1 MNNIRGVLGGPDN
14 DLSAPGQLLP
24 FLVGAFGFAR
34 SCYAILQEKVLDKQA
49 KAVAALDALNLNA
62 EGLRTFTSPGD
73 VAGAEAKY
81 SPGED
86 TAGDRYQRVAQ
97 RHGEEE
103 PVEGEGAEE
112 EHPRPKERSW
122 ALRYLTAWLPW
133 LSLLQ
138 DYDRQLSKQGL
149 SRHSTGLTSPF
160 TSPAGRQESFG
171 AFFSAERRRA

>member
-1 MNNIRGVLGGPDN
+1 MLLVEMTLNMNNIRGVLGGPDN

-81 SPGED
+81 VPGED

-97 RHGEEE
+97 RGGEEE
-103 PVEGEGAEE
+103 LAGEGGGVDVVRDEIA
-112 EHPRPKERSW
+112 S
-122 ALRYLTAWLPW
+122 
-133 LSLLQ
+133 Q
-138 DYDRQLSKQGL
+138 M
-149 SRHSTGLTSPF
+149 
-160 TSPAGRQESFG
+160 PACHCIFAAG
-171 AFFSAERRRA
+171 